1 MSPTV
6 DVVRESA
13 LWSAESDPEEVARS
27 AALAALAG
35 TGRPYNKNAE
45 LAVILSDDER
55 VKMLNGL
62 WRGKDQPT
70 NVLSFPAAEGDEIA
84 TAELLGDVVIA
95 YETVAREAQS
105 EGKSFQAH
113 FTHLVVH
120 GTLHLVGFDHTD
132 DGEAEEMEAAE
143 RAVLS
148 GLGVADPYAE
158 NEPR

>member
-6 DVVRESA
+6 DVVREST
-13 LWSAESDPEEVARS
+13 LWAGQAEPEEVARR

-45 LAVILSDDER
+45 LAVILSDDAR
-55 VKMLNGL
+55 VRELNDL

-70 NVLSFPAAEGDEIA
+70 NVLSFPAAEGEEIA
-84 TAELLGDVVIA
+84 TADLLGDVVIA
-95 YETVAREAQS
+95 YETVAREAES

-120 GTLHLVGFDHTD
+120 GTLHLVGFDHMD

>member
-1 MSPTV
+1 VSPTV
-6 DVVRESA
+6 DVVREST
-13 LWSAESDPEEVARS
+13 LWAGQAEPEEVARR

-35 TGRPYNKNAE
+35 TGRPYNKNTE

-62 WRGKDQPT
+62 WRGKDQAT
-70 NVLSFPAAEGDEIA
+70 NVLSFPAAEGDAIA
-84 TAELLGDVVIA
+84 TAELLGDVVVA
-95 YETVAREAQS
+95 YETVAREAES

-120 GTLHLVGFDHTD
+120 GTLHLMGFDHED
-132 DGEAEEMEAAE
+132 EDEAEEMEAAE

-158 NEPR
+158 NKPR

>member
-1 MSPTV
+1 VSPIV
-6 DVVRESA
+6 DVVREST
-13 LWSAESDPEEVARS
+13 LWAGQAEPEEVARR

-35 TGRPYNKNAE
+35 TGRPYNSNAE

-62 WRGKDQPT
+62 WRGKDQAT

-84 TAELLGDVVIA
+84 TAELLGDVVVA
-95 YETVAREAQS
+95 YETVAREAES

-120 GTLHLVGFDHTD
+120 GTLHLMGFDHED
-132 DGEAEEMEAAE
+132 EDEAEEMEAAE
-143 RAVLS
+143 RTVLS

>member
-6 DVVRESA
+6 DVVRESP
-13 LWSAESDPEEVARS
+13 LWSGQADPEEVARR
-27 AALAALAG
+27 AALAALSG
-35 TGRPYNKNAE
+35 TGRPYNENAE
-45 LAVILSDDER
+45 LAVILSDDAR
-55 VKMLNGL
+55 VQQLNDL

-84 TAELLGDVVIA
+84 TADLLGDVVIA
-95 YETVAREAQS
+95 YETVAREAEN

-120 GTLHLVGFDHTD
+120 GTLHLVGFDHMD

-148 GLGVADPYAE
+148 GLGIADPYAE
-158 NEPR
+158 NGPR

>member
-6 DVVRESA
+6 DVVRESPPWA
-13 LWSAESDPEEVARS
+13 GQADAEEVARR

-35 TGRPYNKNAE
+35 TGRPYNEKAE
-45 LAVILSDDER
+45 LAVILSDDAR
-55 VKMLNGL
+55 VQQLNDL

-70 NVLSFPAAEGDEIA
+70 NVLSFPAAEGEEIA
-84 TAELLGDVVIA
+84 TADLLGDVVIA
-95 YETVAREAQS
+95 YETVAREAEN

-120 GTLHLVGFDHTD
+120 GTLHLVGFDHMD

-158 NEPR
+158 NGPR